1 MTALSLLFGPTG
13 WGGLLLQGAVVT
25 LLLGLSTLPVGFGIG
40 LGLAA
45 LKRSKSRL
53 VRALCEAYTTF
64 FRGIP
69 DLLALFIIYFGFQAL
84 LDKLGRALSLSFH
97 LEVNAFV
104 AGVLALGLIAGAYSS
119 EVWVAAFQGVPK
131 NQSEAASAVG
141 LTSRQSF
148 FLVVFPQLLRI
159 ALPGLGNV
167 WTIMLKDT
175 SLISTLAVLDLL
187 RAASEASRATQ
198 NPLLFY
204 SAAAGVYLLFSI
216 GSALIQSRLERGAGR
231 GYAR

>member
-1 MTALSLLFGPTG
+1 MTALSLLFGPDG
-13 WGGLLLQGAVVT
+13 WGGLLLQGAIVT
-25 LLLGLSTLPVGFGIG
+25 LLLGLATLPVGFGIG

-45 LKRSKSRL
+45 LKRSKSRV
-53 VRALCEAYTTF
+53 VRVLCEAYTTF

-69 DLLALFIIYFGFQAL
+69 DLLALFIIYFGAQAL
-84 LDKLGRALSLSFH
+84 LDKLGRALSLGFH
-97 LEVNAFV
+97 LELNAFV

-119 EVWVAAFQGVPK
+119 EVWVAAFQSVPK
-131 NQSEAASAVG
+131 NQTEAAFAVG

-148 FLVVFPQLLRI
+148 FLVVFPQLLRV

-204 SAAAGVYLLFSI
+204 SAAAAVYLLFSI
-216 GSALIQSRLERGAGR
+216 GSALVQSRLERRAGR
-231 GYAR
+231 GFA

>member
-1 MTALSLLFGPTG
+1 MAALSLLFGSDG
-13 WGGLLLQGAVVT
+13 WGGLLLQGAIVT
-25 LLLGLSTLPVGFGIG
+25 LMLGLATLPVGFGIG
-40 LGLAA
+40 LGLAI
-45 LKRSKSRL
+45 LKRSKSMV
-53 VRALCEAYTTF
+53 VRAVCEAYTTF

-84 LDKLGRALSLSFH
+84 LDKLGRALSLGFH
-97 LEVNAFV
+97 LELNAFV

-119 EVWVAAFQGVPK
+119 EIWVAAFQAVPK
-131 NQSEAASAVG
+131 NQMEAAFAIG
-141 LTSRQSF
+141 LSNRQSF
-148 FLVVFPQLLRI
+148 SLVIFPQLLRV

-204 SAAAGVYLLFSI
+204 SAAAAVYLVFSI
-216 GSALIQSRLERGAGR
+216 GSALVQSRLERRVGR
-231 GYAR
+231 GFA